1 MALPH
6 VGEWLV
12 APQRR
17 LRIGGLMALLAV
29 SSFMTPLSLD
39 MYTPAVPYM
48 AGYFSTTPD
57 MVNLT
62 LSGFFV
68 CFTLGMLVFGPVS
81 DRFGR
86 RPAFV
91 ASYALYVVGSL
102 LCALSPTVEVF
113 VFARVLQGLGAGG
126 ASSVSMAVV
135 KDAFDA
141 AHRGTVLGIMQVL
154 FVIGPVV
161 APLLGAVIISS
172 LGWRASFWALTVVG
186 VAAFAASLA
195 FEETISDEGR
205 VRGGAGVVLGRLAA
219 VSRNKGFMVFLV
231 AVSCLEMS
239 FMAYIAV
246 ASYVYMGIYGLGEMS
261 YSLCFSA
268 AALVGVAGPALY
280 AAISK
285 RTGVKLFTTG
295 ALVLG
300 FVGGVLLATVGRCG
314 FLAFCL
320 VSMVVPIMQ
329 ACVRPYSTNILLE
342 QQKSDTGSASA
353 LISFIRGVIG
363 SMGMLMPL
371 LPWPDYITALS
382 VTTMVALAVGIVLWV
397 LLMRSC
403 IPLATVKGD
412 QPAKPW

>member
-1 MALPH
+1 MGLPH

-12 APQRR
+12 VPQKR
-17 LRIGGLMALLAV
+17 LRTAGLMALLAA

-91 ASYALYVVGSL
+91 ASYVLYAVGSL
-102 LCALSPTVEVF
+102 VCALAPTVELF

-141 AHRGTVLGIMQVL
+141 EHRGTVLGIMQVL

-161 APLLGAVIISS
+161 APLLGAAIIST

-186 VAAFAASLA
+186 VAALVASCAFA
-195 FEETISDEGR
+195 ETIPDEGR
-205 VRGGAGVVLGRLAA
+205 VRGGVGVVAGRLASVA
-219 VSRNKGFMVFLV
+219 RNNGFMLFLV
-231 AVSCLEMS
+231 ATSCLELS
-239 FMAYIAV
+239 FMAYVAV
-246 ASYVYMGIYGLGEMS
+246 ASYVYMGTFGLGEMG

-268 AALVGVAGPALY
+268 AALVGIAGPALY
-280 AAISK
+280 AALSK
-285 RTGVKLFTTG
+285 HTGVRLFTTG

-300 FVGGVLLATVGRCG
+300 LVGGVLLSTVGRWG

-320 VSMVVPIMQ
+320 ASMVVPVMQ
-329 ACVRPYSTNILLE
+329 ACVRPYATNILLE
-342 QQKSDTGSASA
+342 QQKNDTGSASA
-353 LISFIRGVIG
+353 LISFVRGVIG
-363 SMGMLMPL
+363 SIGMLVPL
-371 LPWPDYITALS
+371 LPWPDYLTALG
-382 VTTMVALAVGIVLWV
+382 TTTVVAMVAGIALWV
-397 LLMRSC
+397 LLVRSRL
-403 IPLATVKGD
+403 PLVGVKGES
-412 QPAKPW
+412 PAKPW

>member
-68 CFTLGMLVFGPVS
+68 CFTLGMLVFGPIS

-219 VSRNKGFMVFLV
+219 VARNKGFMVFLV

-268 AALVGVAGPALY
+268 AALVGVAGA
-280 AAISK
+280 
-285 RTGVKLFTTG
+285 G
-295 ALVLG
+295 ALCGHFKAHGREAVHYGRPRAG
-300 FVGGVLLATVGRCG
+300 FCGRRAAGHGRPLWVSGVLPGEHGGAYHAGVCAAV
-314 FLAFCL
+314 FH
-320 VSMVVPIMQ
+320 Q
-329 ACVRPYSTNILLE
+329 H
-342 QQKSDTGSASA
+342 SA
-353 LISFIRGVIG
+353 
-363 SMGMLMPL
+363 
-371 LPWPDYITALS
+371 
-382 VTTMVALAVGIVLWV
+382 
-397 LLMRSC
+397 
-403 IPLATVKGD
+403 
-412 QPAKPW
+412 

>member
-1 MALPH
+1 MGLPH

-12 APQRR
+12 VPQKR
-17 LRIGGLMALLAV
+17 LRTAGLMALLAA

-91 ASYALYVVGSL
+91 ASYMLYAVGSL
-102 LCALSPTVEVF
+102 VCALAPIIEIF

-141 AHRGTVLGIMQVL
+141 EHRGSVLGIMQVL

-161 APLLGAVIISS
+161 APLLGAAIIST

-186 VAAFAASLA
+186 AAALAASFL
-195 FEETISDEGR
+195 FEETIPDEGR
-205 VRGGAGVVLGRLAA
+205 VKGGVGVVAGRLAA
-219 VSRNKGFMVFLV
+219 VARNKGFMLFLV
-231 AVSCLEMS
+231 ATSCLELS
-239 FMAYIAV
+239 FMAYVAV
-246 ASYVYMGIYGLGEMS
+246 ASYVYMGTFGLGEMG

-268 AALVGVAGPALY
+268 AALRGHCRAGAVRGHLQAHGR
-280 AAISK
+280 AAVHHGCLGAGAGGRRAAVHGGPLGIS
-285 RTGVKLFTTG
+285 
-295 ALVLG
+295 
-300 FVGGVLLATVGRCG
+300 GVLFGEHGGAHHAGLRAPVRHQHPAGTAEKRHGFRVRAHQLRERRHRLHRACSCRFCPGR
-314 FLAFCL
+314 
-320 VSMVVPIMQ
+320 
-329 ACVRPYSTNILLE
+329 
-342 QQKSDTGSASA
+342 
-353 LISFIRGVIG
+353 
-363 SMGMLMPL
+363 
-371 LPWPDYITALS
+371 
-382 VTTMVALAVGIVLWV
+382 TT
-397 LLMRSC
+397 
-403 IPLATVKGD
+403 
-412 QPAKPW
+412 

>member
-1 MALPH
+1 M
-6 VGEWLV
+6 
-12 APQRR
+12 
-17 LRIGGLMALLAV
+17 
-29 SSFMTPLSLD
+29 
-39 MYTPAVPYM
+39 
-48 AGYFSTTPD
+48 
-57 MVNLT
+57 
-62 LSGFFV
+62 
-68 CFTLGMLVFGPVS
+68 
-81 DRFGR
+81 
-86 RPAFV
+86 
-91 ASYALYVVGSL
+91 
-102 LCALSPTVEVF
+102 
-113 VFARVLQGLGAGG
+113 
-126 ASSVSMAVV
+126 SMAVV

-186 VAAFAASLA
+186 VASFAASLA

-219 VSRNKGFMVFLV
+219 VARNKGFMVFLV